1 MRKLI
6 LLIAFISSVS
16 FAKAQF
22 YPAATGVSNIIHSIY
37 CINADTVIAVGEQ
50 NSIYKTTNG
59 GSSWDLRY
67 IQNSSSAD
75 NFYDVVFI
83 DNDTGFV
90 CGKDSTKHGV
100 ILKTCD
106 GGQNWLKIVEIP
118 ETTTYGI
125 TKLSFPSHNIGYA
138 SYERNITKI
147 LKTIDAG
154 KMWDSLASVFKGN
167 YNTLQFINDTT
178 GFVSVDSFYKTK
190 DGGNTWLN
198 LSPLNP
204 PDVTFRFL
212 NLDTGFISDNSGFL
226 STYTGFNNLINTT
239 LYCTTQS
246 IFFTNEKIGYIALF
260 DSYHACS
267 KIMKT
272 IDCGINWTTLVTF
285 TGIEGYYCVCFAN
298 DSVGY
303 IAGTSIKKTTNGG
316 LIVGIE
322 KNQLS
327 VNAINVFP
335 NPVTD
340 NLQIQTGTN
349 SEGRSEMSELKIYD
363 VVGNLVLE
371 RSIANNKVNIG
382 VSVLP
387 NGIYIVKAT
396 TKKGVVVKKFVKE

>member
-1 MRKLI
+1 
-6 LLIAFISSVS
+6 
-16 FAKAQF
+16 
-22 YPAATGVSNIIHSIY
+22 
-37 CINADTVIAVGEQ
+37 
-50 NSIYKTTNG
+50 
-59 GSSWDLRY
+59 
-67 IQNSSSAD
+67 
-75 NFYDVVFI
+75 
-83 DNDTGFV
+83 
-90 CGKDSTKHGV
+90 
-100 ILKTCD
+100 
-106 GGQNWLKIVEIP
+106 
-118 ETTTYGI
+118 
-125 TKLSFPSHNIGYA
+125 
-138 SYERNITKI
+138 
-147 LKTIDAG
+147 
-154 KMWDSLASVFKGN
+154 MWDSLASVFKGN

-298 DSVGY
+298 DRVGY